1 MCEIFLCVLFSGIQ
15 RDTPLEMVP
24 EDSAI
29 TESDT
34 DCMPFG
40 AAYSAPQAVI
50 REDDSPIYLVSPSP
64 PTETVSSLKDIVDQM
79 EIQGE
84 ITKDSDSNGS
94 SASLETHCSE
104 HQYDKKVRGGQLG
117 ELMGL
122 LHASNNTQPSKKSKA
137 SFRIQSPFAG
147 GEVDDDGPE
156 SRRPWH
162 FLFEPKRQPD
172 QLLLK
177 PLVESKQHGS
187 SQALDQLKEATPDL
201 KRVSR
206 TKDMKKSSRFSSTN
220 KFALGLSG
228 TNVVSGIVGSLMY
241 MAPEVYKGKHYD
253 EKVDVFGFG
262 VIMYE
267 LLLSEL
273 VIVRV
278 LMQARKP
285 SEMHHMLKKHAKSVA
300 RGHREEIP
308 QHWPLPVRQLI
319 QDCWHQQPEARPR
332 MSEVIDR
339 LKSIKEQRCIAEMDY
354 TLAAISARSSGCCS
368 CCVLT

>member
-1 MCEIFLCVLFSGIQ
+1 MREIFPCVSSSGTQ
-15 RDTPLEMVP
+15 RETLLEMVP
-24 EDSAI
+24 EDSAV

-34 DCMPFG
+34 DCVPFS

-50 REDDSPIYLVSPSP
+50 CPDDSPIYLVSPSSL
-64 PTETVSSLKDIVDQM
+64 TKTVSSLKDIVDQM
-79 EIQGE
+79 ETQEE
-84 ITKDSDSNGS
+84 IIKDSDSNGS

-122 LHASNNTQPSKKSKA
+122 LHASNNTQPSKKSKT

-147 GEVDDDGPE
+147 GEMNDDG
-156 SRRPWH
+156 SGNRRPWH
-162 FLFEPKRQPD
+162 FLFEPKIQPD
-172 QLLLK
+172 QAMK

-187 SQALDQLKEATPDL
+187 SQALDQLKETAPDL

-206 TKDMKKSSRFSSTN
+206 MKDMKKSSRFSSTN
-220 KFALGLSG
+220 KFVLGLSG

-278 LMQARKP
+278 LMQARRP
-285 SEMHHMLKKHAKSVA
+285 SEMNHMLKKHAKSVA
-300 RGHREEIP
+300 KGHREEIP
-308 QHWPLPVRQLI
+308 KHWPLPVKQLI

-339 LKSIKEQRCIAEMDY
+339 LNHIKEQRCIAEMDQ
-354 TLAAISARSSGCCS
+354 TLAAISARSAGCCS
-368 CCVLT
+368 CCMLT